1 MHLRT
6 FVSDIHDTALLHGRV
21 CRVGRGLQHLH
32 TGEVWGGWCEPLHT
46 PPASGG
52 AFLRGGNTSGF
63 RF

>member
-32 TGEVWGGWCEPLHT
+32 TGEVWGNGVK
-46 PPASGG
+46 PAHATG
-52 AFLRGGNTSGF
+52 FRGDNTTGF